1 MHDRLLRH
9 RICGR
14 RGWRLLH
21 RGTRRDAPGTYG
33 GTRHRGHGAGGPVPY
48 PGGQRHAGGRL
59 LRRQAAYHRDHES
72 GQLFLHPDR
81 PGQRGQGN
89 RRSLLEPGGRSRP
102 DGADGRWAD
111 GGKASCL
118 YLRREMPGRCGEYRL
133 SGLRGEYERVRRKS
147 AGGGTGARTG
157 AGEEVRQQRRPGT
170 DPAAG
175 SPGRRRSLRLHQV
188 HQAKTGRKGQ
198 RRPGRL

>member
-9 RICGR
+9 RLCGR
-14 RGWRLLH
+14 RRWRLLH
-21 RGTRRDAPGTYG
+21 RGVRRDDPGTHR
-33 GTRHRGHGAGGPVPY
+33 GTRHRGHGAGGPSPY

-81 PGQRGQGN
+81 PGQRGQGD

-111 GGKASCL
+111 GGTTRGL
-118 YLRREMPGRCGEYRL
+118 HLRREMPGRCGEYRL
-133 SGLRGEYERVRRKS
+133 SGLRGEYERVRRES
-147 AGGGTGARTG
+147 AGGRVGARTR
-157 AGEEVRQQRRPGT
+157 AGEGVRQRRRPGA
-170 DPAAG
+170 DPDAG
-175 SPGRRRSLRLHQV
+175 GSGRRWGLRLHQV
-188 HQAKTGRKGQ
+188 HQAQTGRKGQ
-198 RRPGRL
+198 CRPGRL